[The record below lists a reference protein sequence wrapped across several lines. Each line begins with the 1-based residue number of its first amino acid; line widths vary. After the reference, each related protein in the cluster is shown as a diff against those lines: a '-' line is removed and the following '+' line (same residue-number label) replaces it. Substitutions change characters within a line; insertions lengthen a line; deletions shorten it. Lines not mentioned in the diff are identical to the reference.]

1 MVTEHQN
8 NLCQRRKKN
17 ITLVSI
23 FGVFFGSLHFEY
35 RFIPVHYCTY
45 IVVQQ
50 YTLFI
55 VVYEYVPTL
64 YYGICRKHRK
74 STYLGFLPFKK
85 KLYGFNSN
93 AVTKVHVNVFI
104 CTCITGRSLPCR
116 THTGPTLKLFHCLP
130 QRHETFNQPLSVKT
144 LI

>member
-8 NLCQRRKKN
+8 NLCQRRKKTHFASVN
-17 ITLVSI
+17 FRGFFWLATLGISI
-23 FGVFFGSLHFEY
+23 YSGTLL
-35 RFIPVHYCTY
+35 Y
-45 IVVQQ
+45 IVQQ

-104 CTCITGRSLPCR
+104 CTCITGRSLPYM
-116 THTGPTLKLFHCLP
+116 THTGPTLKLFHCLT
-130 QRHETFNQPLSVKT
+130 QRHENFNQPLSVKT

>member
-1 MVTEHQN
+1 M
-8 NLCQRRKKN
+8 
-17 ITLVSI
+17 SI
-23 FGVFFGSLHFEY
+23 FGVFFLA
-35 RFIPVHYCTY
+35 R
-45 IVVQQ
+45 
-50 YTLFI
+50 YTLDIDLFRYI
-55 VVYEYVPTL
+55 TVHSSTIYLVHSSVRVCSHSL
-64 YYGICRKHRK
+64 LWHMQKHRK
-74 STYLGFLPFKK
+74 STYLGFLPFKI

>member
-8 NLCQRRKKN
+8 NLCQRRKKTHYASVN
-17 ITLVSI
+17 FRGFFFWLATLWISI
-23 FGVFFGSLHFEY
+23 YSGTLL
-35 RFIPVHYCTY
+35 Y
-45 IVVQQ
+45 IVQQ

-104 CTCITGRSLPCR
+104 CILCYGALSPVQDSYWANPQIISLFDPASW
-116 THTGPTLKLFHCLP
+116 KL
-130 QRHETFNQPLSVKT
+130 
-144 LI
+144 